1 MLRQMT
7 PLDRLISEFDKV
19 VTTVSGKPKSTERAT
34 PGEDLA
40 EAELSDKERRH
51 IAGLM
56 RINHA
61 GEVSAQGLYQ
71 GQALTAKLPDVRD
84 TMARAAEEENDHL
97 LWCEQR
103 LEALS
108 SHKSLLNPI
117 WYLGSFTIG
126 ALAGKAGDKW
136 SLGFVAET
144 EKQVVAHLDSHLAQI
159 PQKEQKSRAVL
170 EKMKEDELH
179 HGTVA
184 MDAGG
189 AELPKPVQFLMGQVS
204 KIMTKTS
211 YWC

>member
-1 MLRQMT
+1 MT

-19 VTTVSGKPKSTERAT
+19 VTTVSGKSKSTERAT
-34 PGEDLA
+34 PGEDLP

-189 AELPKPVQFLMGQVS
+189 VELPKPVQFLMGQVS

>member
-1 MLRQMT
+1 MT

-189 AELPKPVQFLMGQVS
+189 AVLPKPVQFLMGQVS

>member
-1 MLRQMT
+1 MT

-34 PGEDLA
+34 PGEDLP

-84 TMARAAEEENDHL
+84 TMVRAAEEENDHL

-108 SHKSLLNPI
+108 SHKSLLNPV

>member
-1 MLRQMT
+1 MT

-19 VTTVSGKPKSTERAT
+19 VTTVSGKPKPTERAT
-34 PGEDLA
+34 PGDDLP

-189 AELPKPVQFLMGQVS
+189 AVLPKPVQFLMGQVS